1 MREHENHNVFL
12 FNCAPPS
19 FCCDI
24 CMMLYVIDLF
34 DDHRII
40 VKRMLHP
47 HVLFPSYKR
56 TT

>member
-1 MREHENHNVFL
+1 MREHENHSVFL

-24 CMMLYVIDLF
+24 CMMLYIDFF

-40 VKRMLHP
+40 VKRTLYP
-47 HVLFPSYKR
+47 HVLFPSYKH